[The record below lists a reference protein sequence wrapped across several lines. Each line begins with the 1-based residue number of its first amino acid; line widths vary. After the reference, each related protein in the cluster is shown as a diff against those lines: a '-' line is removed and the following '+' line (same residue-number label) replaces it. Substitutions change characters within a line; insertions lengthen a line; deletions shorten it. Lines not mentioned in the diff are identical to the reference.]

1 MWLTAKPK
9 LSAWSKRSSSRKL
22 RVVKSLCS
30 VHSFLQI
37 VFHYDDRR
45 LFNNKKSLIFALF
58 EKKHYFCKQNVNY
71 MDKPQPQPQLH
82 PYQAALQR
90 QVEKTGVI
98 VDCYEP
104 AFPASMCGQDYILQN
119 IYVLITHRG
128 VAHTQ
133 YDMREFTL
141 TPNMIVF
148 IQPGHVIRLI
158 DRSDDYTFSRL
169 VLSPQIY
176 NEMQFNTLTHSAAN
190 FHTMPV
196 FMLSNEQKNNLMHLM
211 EILAVITRHSTRDLA
226 HHHQVL
232 LAQLAVGYEFLN
244 HYRNAL
250 NYKWTDSRKKNLANR
265 FYNLV
270 VAHYR
275 ESREVKYY
283 AELLHLSPKYFS
295 KVFQHH
301 GYASC
306 AHLCTVAVYADDT
319 ALPLGLF
326 LHLTGE
332 EELAV
337 L

>member
-1 MWLTAKPK
+1 
-9 LSAWSKRSSSRKL
+9 
-22 RVVKSLCS
+22 
-30 VHSFLQI
+30 
-37 VFHYDDRR
+37 
-45 LFNNKKSLIFALF
+45 
-58 EKKHYFCKQNVNY
+58 
-71 MDKPQPQPQLH
+71 MDKQPQLQPQPQPQLH

-90 QVEKTGVI
+90 HVEKTGVI

-141 TPNMIVF
+141 TPNTIVF

-169 VLSPQIY
+169 VLSPQMY

-211 EILAVITRHSTRDLA
+211 EILAVITRHSSRDLA

-295 KVFQHH
+295 KVFQQ
-301 GYASC
+301 
-306 AHLCTVAVYADDT
+306 VAGMSPADWIEQYVIAQAKRMIESQPLSTLKEIAYKLGFTEPTSFYRYFRHATGIT
-319 ALPLGLF
+319 AKQYRGKAYPRPLPERMGGLSV
-326 LHLTGE
+326 E
-332 EELAV
+332 S
-337 L
+337 